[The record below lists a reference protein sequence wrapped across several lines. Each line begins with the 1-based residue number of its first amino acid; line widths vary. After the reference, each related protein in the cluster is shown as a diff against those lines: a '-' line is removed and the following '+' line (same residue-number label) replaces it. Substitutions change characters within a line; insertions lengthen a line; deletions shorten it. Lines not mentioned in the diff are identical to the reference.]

1 MTLWVEEIILPLF
14 VYSIYDMF
22 RLVPCNHQGIRVQ
35 QGVLLRLHICY
46 HACVNNEI
54 SMKTAIIER

>member
-1 MTLWVEEIILPLF
+1 MLTLPLF

-35 QGVLLRLHICY
+35 HGVLRLLYICY
-46 HACVNNEI
+46 HVYVNNEI
-54 SMKTAIIER
+54 SMKSVIIER